1 MDLSAHSPNLTPQ
14 KSRAKVSFFQK
25 YGTSTL
31 EQVTRKFCE
40 FHFIYLLKAKFADV
54 STYKRVKGTAA
65 AQRKYA
71 SLRLCGDVFCQT

>member
-1 MDLSAHSPNLTPQ
+1 MDPSAHLPVLTPR
-14 KSRAKVSFFQK
+14 KSRAKVSFCQK